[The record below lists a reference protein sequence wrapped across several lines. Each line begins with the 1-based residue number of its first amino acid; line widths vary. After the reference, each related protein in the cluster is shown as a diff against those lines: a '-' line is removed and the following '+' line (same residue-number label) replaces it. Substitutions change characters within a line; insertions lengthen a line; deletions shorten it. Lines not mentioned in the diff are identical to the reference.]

1 MHVVGRQKSVDV
13 DKALAC
19 QERDKDDAEVQLSSI
34 ETRRQSARAS
44 RKSDVGIESERCIDT
59 SWVFV

>member
-19 QERDKDDAEVQLSSI
+19 QERDKDDVEVQLSSI

-44 RKSDVGIESERCIDT
+44 GKSDVGIESERRIDT